1 MKKTLL
7 FLTVATLMTS
17 GCSKTWSGIKQ
28 DSNELFVDTKE
39 AIHEATAPSVQTQ
52 APIVHNQVS
61 NTWDEQSSSAANR
74 VVKPAETMAS
84 STTSTVTPMTDASKV
99 QVFEDTPTA
108 TSTK

>member
-39 AIHEATAPSVQTQ
+39 VIHEATAPSVETQ

-61 NTWDEQSSSAANR
+61 SAWDEQSTSATNR
-74 VVKPAETMAS
+74 VAKPVNTAAS
-84 STTSTVTPMTDASKV
+84 STVTPMTDASKV
-99 QVFEDTPTA
+99 QVFEDTPTT